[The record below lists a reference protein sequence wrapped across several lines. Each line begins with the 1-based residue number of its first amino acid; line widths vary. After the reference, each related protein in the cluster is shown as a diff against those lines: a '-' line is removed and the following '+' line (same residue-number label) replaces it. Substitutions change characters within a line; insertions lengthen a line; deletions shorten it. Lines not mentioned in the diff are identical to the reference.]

1 MAARVAVLGFTV
13 ESLHLCALDP
23 ERPRLVVYQLQNVGD
38 CQYTEQYEDIIET
51 ATSLPNKHSSDQNRR
66 ENEEHESKA

>member
-13 ESLHLCALDP
+13 ESLHLSALDP

-38 CQYTEQYEDIIET
+38 CQHTEQYEDIIET
-51 ATSLPNKHSSDQNRR
+51 ATSLPDKHSGDQNRR